1 EDARV
6 KAFISHCGLKSL
18 LEASYSG
25 VPILA
30 IPLFADQ
37 THNALNVDRL
47 GNGVIL
53 NKPYITNDTILDS
66 MAAILKEERY
76 GIRAKEI
83 AEMLLLHPDKPERI
97 FIETIEFAARFDNL
111 DSITRLHS
119 WDLHWFQ
126 TVGYDI

>member
-1 EDARV
+1 EDERV
-6 KAFISHCGLKSL
+6 CAFISHMGMNSFV
-18 LEASYSG
+18 ESSFAG

-37 THNALNVDRL
+37 SHNALNVARL

-53 NKPYITNDTILDS
+53 NKPYISNDTMLQS

-76 GIRAKEI
+76 RNRAKEI
-83 AEMLLLHPDKPERI
+83 AEMIHLNPENPERT
-97 FIETIEFAARFDNL
+97 FIETIEFAAKFDNL